1 MQHQEVTELSH
12 SINQESLEKSSTL
25 ILPGLHHLHTNVAA
39 HPLAQLIMWH
49 AFNNWPFNCRQMK
62 SDVK

>member
-1 MQHQEVTELSH
+1 MQRQEVAELSH
-12 SINQESLEKSSTL
+12 SINQESLEKSSAL
-25 ILPGLHHLHTNVAA
+25 ILPGPQNLHTDMSA
-39 HPLAQLIMWH
+39 HPLTQLIVWH